1 MANHPIMEIIFI
13 YNNKK
18 EIKLV
23 KKFPKLTLTFTKKL
37 RVFSS
42 KISLPFTQKNSLINN
57 KEYYYYLFEILAYGV
72 EIEQNWPFKELKM
85 KAIINNKIK
94 V

>member
-42 KISLPFTQKNSLINN
+42 KISLPLTQKKCLN
-57 KEYYYYLFEILAYGV
+57 
-72 EIEQNWPFKELKM
+72 
-85 KAIINNKIK
+85 
-94 V
+94 

>member
-23 KKFPKLTLTFTKKL
+23 NKFPKLTLTFTKKL

-42 KISLPFTQKNSLINN
+42 KISLPLTQKNALINN
-57 KEYYYYLFEILAYGV
+57 KEYYYYYYLFEILAYGV
-72 EIEQNWPFKELKM
+72 EIELNWPFKESENES
-85 KAIINNKIK
+85 NN
-94 V
+94 